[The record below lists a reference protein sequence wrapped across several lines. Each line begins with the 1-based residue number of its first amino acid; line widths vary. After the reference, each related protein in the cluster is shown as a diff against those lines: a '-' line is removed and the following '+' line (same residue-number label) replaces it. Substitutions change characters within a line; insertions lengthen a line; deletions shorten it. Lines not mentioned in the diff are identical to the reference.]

1 MAQGRAEAGP
11 MTIGTA
17 GWSIP
22 KRAAEG
28 FPDEGSHLERYAR
41 QFGGVEINSSFYRP
55 HRPATYARWAG
66 CVPEHFRFAMK
77 VPQTITHERRLVEA
91 DDALGRFLD
100 EVQGLGSKLG
110 PLLIQLPPKLAF
122 ERAVAGAFLSSLR
135 AQFDGAVVLEPRHAS
150 WFEAEPEALLRH
162 HRIARV
168 AADPVRAPGADAPGG
183 SPELAYFRLHG
194 SPRVYWSAYP
204 APFLAGLASRI
215 RALAAAG
222 TPVWCIF
229 DNTGSGAAIADALA
243 TQRLIGS

>member
-1 MAQGRAEAGP
+1 MAEGRAEAGP
-11 MTIGTA
+11 ITIGTA

-22 KRAAEG
+22 RRAAEG

-91 DDALGRFLD
+91 DDLLERFIE
-100 EVQGLGSKLG
+100 EVRGLGPKLG
-110 PLLIQLPPKLAF
+110 PLLIQLPPKLSF
-122 ERAVAGAFLSSLR
+122 EPAVAGAFLSSFR
-135 AQFDGAVVLEPRHAS
+135 ARFDGLAALEPRHPS
-150 WFEAEPEALLRH
+150 WFEPGPDALLRE

-168 AADPVRAPGADAPGG
+168 AADPVRAPGADEPGG
-183 SPELAYFRLHG
+183 SPGLAYFRLHG

-204 APFLAGLASRI
+204 APFLAALASRI
-215 RALAAAG
+215 RALAAGG

-229 DNTGSGAAIADALA
+229 DNTGSGAAIPDALA